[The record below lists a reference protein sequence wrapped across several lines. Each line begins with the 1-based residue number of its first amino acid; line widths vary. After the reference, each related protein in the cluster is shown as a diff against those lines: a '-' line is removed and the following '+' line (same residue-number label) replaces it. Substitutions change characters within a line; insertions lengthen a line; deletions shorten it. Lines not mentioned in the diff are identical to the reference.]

1 MTFDNNDLINGAG
14 GGHVVFELRSTIFD
28 PFSSLKT
35 HFLYLPT
42 RRDYFLVKLKF
53 RMFLAISLCFRGFK
67 LLFKS
72 SHSTSKQTK
81 ICTGHQNIAQNSFHF
96 LPEL

>member
-35 HFLYLPT
+35 HFLYFPS
-42 RRDYFLVKLKF
+42 RRDYFLDKIK
-53 RMFLAISLCFRGFK
+53 ISNVFGNQLVFQRLQAFV
-67 LLFKS
+67 LII
-72 SHSTSKQTK
+72 T
-81 ICTGHQNIAQNSFHF
+81 
-96 LPEL
+96 